1 MRVNVHRAKLQTF
14 SESGANAVAKDS
26 WMNPFVLGLI
36 NEARR
41 VTLAGPGQ
49 RAGAAVLFFG
59 LFILMKAESPL
70 CFVSYSD
77 EETSFDQKTF

>member
-1 MRVNVHRAKLQTF
+1 
-14 SESGANAVAKDS
+14 
-26 WMNPFVLGLI
+26 MNPFVLGLI

-59 LFILMKAESPL
+59 LFIFDESRIAAMFRIVL
-70 CFVSYSD
+70 
-77 EETSFDQKTF
+77 